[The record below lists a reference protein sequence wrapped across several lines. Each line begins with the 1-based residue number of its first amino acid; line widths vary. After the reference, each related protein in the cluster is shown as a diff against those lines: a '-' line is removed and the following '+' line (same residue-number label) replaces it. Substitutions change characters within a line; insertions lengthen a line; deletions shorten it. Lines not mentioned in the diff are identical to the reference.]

1 MAKKFSGYYF
11 EVWYSD
17 GKTYWSYDLH
27 EMFNHI
33 RCRRLFNDRLSCLV
47 QMRAEFSNS
56 VVKPIVTMHELKFGE
71 VR

>member
-11 EVWYSD
+11 EVWFSD

-27 EMFNHI
+27 EVFNFI
-33 RCRRLFNDRLSCLV
+33 RQNRKPSLTCLV

-56 VVKPIVTMHELKFGE
+56 VVKPIVTMRELRF
-71 VR
+71 

>member
-1 MAKKFSGYYF
+1 MAKIFSGYYF
-11 EVWYSD
+11 EVWFSD

-27 EMFNHI
+27 EVFNYI
-33 RCRRLFNDRLSCLV
+33 RYCRPVNGRLSCLV